1 MKTVKMLLP
10 LLLCLAVVC
19 GCGKKAPEAGKIEFS
34 GHPALEVIYNGKTF
48 KGNPV
53 VLKTRPGTYN
63 FRLGAP
69 GHYSRFAVVTV
80 RAGKTSQVKVELEPV
95 VSAVL
100 IDSEP
105 QGARVKFRGE
115 IRGSTP
121 LVISDLPA
129 GEYSV
134 QLICPGYAEEQ
145 LAWRIVSERLHP
157 RVFASLRMTS
167 GRMIIKTI
175 PEGARVFINGQLS
188 GVSPYSASL
197 EAGIHKVRVEREGF
211 NPLEQNM
218 TVQRGKTGV
227 LTLRLDTRPGS
238 LRIASVPVG
247 AEVFIDDKKSG
258 VTPLFIEAIHP
269 GNYQVRLVHQGYDDL
284 LRVVSVAPGREENV
298 RFRLDKSTGSAGF
311 RIRPAGVSYLIDGK
325 FVGKVRSVAGSITE
339 TQLTV
344 IDNLAPGRH
353 ILTVTHP
360 RANPLRRDIRFSVE
374 KGKRFVSRENID
386 LWVANCEI
394 TFKDGRVESGMI
406 FSESETD
413 VYYSP
418 AAGIKY
424 PVSRSYIRSIKYIPL
439 VDK

>member
-1 MKTVKMLLP
+1 MKTVKMILP

-19 GCGKKAPEAGKIEFS
+19 GCGKKTPATGKIEFS
-34 GHPALEVIYNGKTF
+34 GHPALEVVYNGKTF

-69 GHYSRFAVVTV
+69 GHYPRFAVVSV
-80 RAGKTSQVKVELEPV
+80 KAGATSLVKVELEPV

-105 QGARVKFRGE
+105 QGAKVKFRGE

-129 GEYSV
+129 GEYSA
-134 QLICPGYAEEQ
+134 QILCPGYAEEQ
-145 LAWRIVSERLHP
+145 VAWRIVNERLHP
-157 RVFASLRMTS
+157 RISARLRMTS
-167 GRMIIKTI
+167 GRMIIKTE
-175 PEGARVFINGQLS
+175 PQGARVFINGQLS
-188 GVSPYSASL
+188 GISPYSASL

-211 NPLEQNM
+211 NPIEQNI
-218 TVQRGKTGV
+218 TVKSGKTGT

-238 LRIASVPVG
+238 LKIVSTPAG
-247 AEVFIDDKKSG
+247 AEVFIDDKKAG
-258 VTPLFIEAIHP
+258 VTPLNVEAVHP
-269 GNYQVRLVHQGYDDL
+269 GNYQVRLVHAGYDDL
-284 LRVVSVAPGREENV
+284 LRVVSVAPGREERV
-298 RFRLDKSTGSAGF
+298 KLQMDKSTGSAGF

-325 FVGKVRSVAGSITE
+325 FAGKVQGVEGSVTE

-344 IDNLAPGRH
+344 IDNLAPGQH
-353 ILTVTHP
+353 VLTVTHP
-360 RANPLRRDIRFSVE
+360 RAKPLRRDIRFTVS
-374 KGKRFVSRENID
+374 KGKRFVSKVNID
-386 LWVANCEI
+386 LWVANCEL

-406 FSESETD
+406 LSESETD
-413 VYYSP
+413 IYYSP

-424 PVSRSYIRSIKYIPL
+424 PVAKSYLRNVKPIPL
-439 VDK
+439 VD